1 MCYRQNKNRL
11 YTGGLSR
18 NDRSLLLEKNYENP
32 VAKAMFKFTRMLVV
46 PDKKKAAKKGY
57 VKHKDKNYVKE
68 ERN

>member
-1 MCYRQNKNRL
+1 MR
-11 YTGGLSR
+11 
-18 NDRSLLLEKNYENP
+18 NP

-46 PDKKKAAKKGY
+46 PDKKKAAKGY

>member
-1 MCYRQNKNRL
+1 MR
-11 YTGGLSR
+11 
-18 NDRSLLLEKNYENP
+18 NP

-57 VKHKDKNYVKE
+57 IKHKDKNYVKE